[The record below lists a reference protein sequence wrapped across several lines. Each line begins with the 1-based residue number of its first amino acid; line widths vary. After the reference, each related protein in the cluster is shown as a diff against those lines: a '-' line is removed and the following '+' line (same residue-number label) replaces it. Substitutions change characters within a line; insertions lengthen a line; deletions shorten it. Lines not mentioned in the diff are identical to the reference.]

1 MKYFVFLFVKNSFLT
16 FFNFFAMRHLW
27 SDRNE
32 NTAPRLT
39 QTPAAENFDKNAAPR
54 TSKAPFCQLR
64 QSGPR
69 PIRAARYAKFICLL

>member
-27 SDRNE
+27 RDRNE
-32 NTAPRLT
+32 NTAPALPRLLPQKISIKT
-39 QTPAAENFDKNAAPR
+39 QTR

-69 PIRAARYAKFICLL
+69 PIHAARYAKFICLL